1 MSQVLS
7 KLAIRNV
14 KRSLKDYLI
23 YIITVVIAFSLIF
36 AFNFVSFSSDITEL
50 SEMME
55 NLKYAI
61 IFVSCII
68 VFVIAWLINYTMK
81 FMFSKRSKEFGTYM
95 LLGIEKKDINKMFLS
110 ENIVLGLL
118 SFIISFFVGT
128 VLGNIISAI
137 VMNLFE
143 MPYKIKLSITL
154 TPVLLSTVYFILIY
168 LFTLFRSSR
177 RMKKMKI
184 HDLLYLEKK
193 NEEKIW
199 KRKKYRNILFII
211 FVILGITGLYLCDH
225 AFVISDDPSMV
236 GYLGIS
242 ILLLIISIYGITF
255 TLGDFIPAFINKR
268 RKIKYSKDNLFVVK
282 NFEAKARTIGFAL
295 GTLSLLITLT
305 LVCMNMSFVM
315 KDAFENNI
323 DQQAPYDILVEGMY
337 SDVEESWTG
346 KQDNRKKAWEYID
359 YIHKNYEIE
368 EELHYQI
375 LTQKDHQVAKHIKNI
390 GNNGFYDYDIYLKVS
405 DYNKLLEML
414 GEKPIHLKEN
424 EYFVTG
430 DKTVKN
436 YLKEIALEHENIIIN
451 GKSLSL
457 KSATTENFRL
467 GWSTGNSFLIVIPDN
482 IAKNM
487 QVVTELYAF
496 DTKEE
501 TKELDNTK
509 LEKLG
514 YYEYKDG
521 DSYFAY
527 FPVTVRGYYESSNRT
542 AMTIFSFSL
551 LYVSIIFITVVGT
564 ILSIQTLSD
573 SNKNKYQYK
582 LLKKLGVE
590 DNKIKKTIRKQI
602 TANFLFPVIYP
613 IIISVVTA
621 FSINRLFYAI
631 TSASMN
637 YLITILITIGIF
649 LAIYGIYYIATYI
662 TFKNNIEE

>member
-225 AFVISDDPSMV
+225 AFVIADDPSMV

-282 NFEAKARTIGFAL
+282 NFEAKARTIGFSL

-359 YIHKNYEIE
+359 YIHKNYQIK
-368 EELHYQI
+368 EELHYQV

-390 GNNGFYDYDIYLKVS
+390 GNNGFYDYDTYLKVS

-430 DKTVKN
+430 DKTVKK
-436 YLKEIALEHENIIIN
+436 YLKEIALENEDITIN
-451 GKSLSL
+451 GKCLSL
-457 KSATTENFRL
+457 KRATTENFRL

>member
-255 TLGDFIPAFINKR
+255 TLGDFILAFINKR

-282 NFEAKARTIGFAL
+282 NFEAKARTIGFSL

-315 KDAFENNI
+315 KDTFENNI

-375 LTQKDHQVAKHIKNI
+375 LTQKDHQVVKHIKNI

-451 GKSLSL
+451 GKSLLL

>member
-1 MSQVLS
+1 MLQVLS

-14 KRSLKDYLI
+14 KRSIKDYLI
-23 YIITVVIAFSLIF
+23 YIITVVMAFSLIF
-36 AFNFVSFSSDITEL
+36 AFNFVSFSSDITQL

-81 FMFSKRSKEFGTYM
+81 FMFEKRSKEFGTYM

-110 ENIVLGLL
+110 ENIVLGLI
-118 SFIISFFVGT
+118 SFVISFFVGT
-128 VLGNIISAI
+128 ILGNIISAI

-154 TPVLLSTVYFILIY
+154 TPVLLSTLYFILIY

-184 HDLLYLEKK
+184 HNLLYLEKK

-199 KRKKYRNILFII
+199 KKKKYRNILFII
-211 FVILGITGLYLCDH
+211 FVILGILGLYLCDY
-225 AFVISDDPSMV
+225 AFIISNDPSMV
-236 GYLGIS
+236 SYLGIS

-255 TLGDFIPAFINKR
+255 TLGDFILALINKR
-268 RKIKYSKDNLFVVK
+268 RKIKYSKDNLFVAK
-282 NFEAKARTIGFAL
+282 NFEAKSRTIGFTL

-305 LVCMNMSFVM
+305 LVCMNMSFIM

-323 DQQAPYDILVEGMY
+323 EQQAPYDILVEGMY

-359 YIHKNYEIE
+359 YIHENYEIE
-368 EELHYQI
+368 DELHYQI
-375 LTQKDHQVAKHIKNI
+375 LTLQDHQVAKYIKDI
-390 GNNGFYDYDIYLKVS
+390 GNNGLYDYDTYLKVS

-414 GEKPIHLKEN
+414 GEKPIDLKEN

-430 DKTVKN
+430 DKTVQK
-436 YLKEIALEHENIIIN
+436 YLKEIEKENNNITIN
-451 GKSLSL
+451 GKQLSL
-457 KSATTENFRL
+457 KSTTIENFRL

-482 IAKNM
+482 VAKNM

-501 TKELDNTK
+501 TKESDNTK

-514 YYEYKDG
+514 YYEFKDG
-521 DSYFAY
+521 DSYFSY
-527 FPVTVRGYYESSNRT
+527 FPVTVRGYYESSNKT

-590 DNKIKKTIRKQI
+590 DKKIKKTIRKQI
-602 TANFLFPVIYP
+602 TCNFLFPALYP
-613 IIISVVTA
+613 IIIAITTS

-631 TSASMN
+631 TSANMN
-637 YLITILITIGIF
+637 YLTSILITIGIF
-649 LAIYGIYYIATYI
+649 AIIYGIYYIATYI

>member
-1 MSQVLS
+1 MLQVLS

-211 FVILGITGLYLCDH
+211 FVILGILGLYLCDH
-225 AFVISDDPSMV
+225 AFVISDDPSMI

-255 TLGDFIPAFINKR
+255 TLGDFILAFINKR
-268 RKIKYSKDNLFVVK
+268 RKIKYSKDNLFVAK

-305 LVCMNMSFVM
+305 LVCMNISFVM

-323 DQQAPYDILVEGMY
+323 EQQAPYDILVEGMY

-390 GNNGFYDYDIYLKVS
+390 GNNGLYDYDTYLKVS

-414 GEKPIHLKEN
+414 GEKTIHLKEN

-430 DKTVKN
+430 DKTVKK
-436 YLKEIALEHENIIIN
+436 YLKEIALENEDITIN
-451 GKSLSL
+451 GKCLSL
-457 KSATTENFRL
+457 KRATTENFRL

-487 QVVTELYAF
+487 QVVTELYVF

-590 DNKIKKTIRKQI
+590 DNKIKKTVRKQI
-602 TANFLFPVIYP
+602 TANFLFPIIYP
-613 IIISVVTA
+613 IIISIVTA
-621 FSINRLFYAI
+621 FSVNRLFYAV

-649 LAIYGIYYIATYI
+649 LIIYGIYYIATYI

>member
-225 AFVISDDPSMV
+225 AFVIADDPSMV

-268 RKIKYSKDNLFVVK
+268 RKIKYSKDNLFVAK
-282 NFEAKARTIGFAL
+282 NFEAKSRTIGFAL

-323 DQQAPYDILVEGMY
+323 EQQAPYDILVEGMY

-346 KQDNRKKAWEYID
+346 RQDNRKKAWEYID
-359 YIHKNYEIE
+359 YIHENYEIE
-368 EELHYQI
+368 DELHYQI
-375 LTQKDHQVAKHIKNI
+375 LTLQDHQVVKHIKDI
-390 GNNGFYDYDIYLKVS
+390 GNNGLYDYDTYLKVS

-414 GEKPIHLKEN
+414 GEKPINLKEN

-430 DKTVKN
+430 DKTVQK
-436 YLKEIALEHENIIIN
+436 YLKEIEKENDDITIN
-451 GKSLSL
+451 GKTLSL
-457 KSATTENFRL
+457 KSTTIENFRL
-467 GWSTGNSFLIVIPDN
+467 GWSTGNSFLIVIPDS

-487 QVVTELYAF
+487 QIVTELYAF

-509 LEKLG
+509 LKKIG
-514 YYEYKDG
+514 FYEFKDG
-521 DSYFAY
+521 DTYFSY

-551 LYVSIIFITVVGT
+551 LYISFIFITVVGT

-573 SNKNKYQYK
+573 STKNKYQYR

-590 DNKIKKTIRKQI
+590 DSKIKKTIRKQI
-602 TANFLFPVIYP
+602 TANFLFPIIYP
-613 IIISVVTA
+613 IIISIVTA
-621 FSINRLFYAI
+621 FSVNRLFYAV

-649 LAIYGIYYIATYI
+649 LIIYGIYYIATYI

>member
-211 FVILGITGLYLCDH
+211 FVILGILGLYLCDH
-225 AFVISDDPSMV
+225 TFVISDDPSMV

-255 TLGDFIPAFINKR
+255 TLGDFILAFINKR
-268 RKIKYSKDNLFVVK
+268 RKIKYSKDNLFVAK

-390 GNNGFYDYDIYLKVS
+390 GNNGFYDYDTYLKVS

-414 GEKPIHLKEN
+414 GEKTIHLKEN

-430 DKTVKN
+430 DKTVKK
-436 YLKEIALEHENIIIN
+436 YLKEIALEHENITIN

-457 KSATTENFRL
+457 KSTTTENFRL

-482 IAKNM
+482 IARNM
-487 QVVTELYAF
+487 QVVTELYVF

-509 LEKLG
+509 LKKLG

-613 IIISVVTA
+613 FIISIVTA

>member
-255 TLGDFIPAFINKR
+255 TLGDFILAVINKR
-268 RKIKYSKDNLFVVK
+268 RKVKYSKDNLFVAK

-359 YIHKNYEIE
+359 YIHKNYQIK
-368 EELHYQI
+368 EELHYQV

-551 LYVSIIFITVVGT
+551 LYVSIIFITVVGN

>member
-211 FVILGITGLYLCDH
+211 FVILGILGLYLCDH
-225 AFVISDDPSMV
+225 AFVISDDPSMI

-255 TLGDFIPAFINKR
+255 TLGDFILAFINKR
-268 RKIKYSKDNLFVVK
+268 RKIKYSKDNLFVAK

-305 LVCMNMSFVM
+305 LVCMNISFVM

-323 DQQAPYDILVEGMY
+323 EQQAPYDILVEGMY

-390 GNNGFYDYDIYLKVS
+390 GNNGLYDYDTYLKVS

-414 GEKPIHLKEN
+414 GEKTIHLKEN

-430 DKTVKN
+430 DKTVQK
-436 YLKEIALEHENIIIN
+436 YLKEIEEENDDITIN
-451 GKSLSL
+451 GKTLSL
-457 KSATTENFRL
+457 KSTTIENFRL

-482 IAKNM
+482 IARNM
-487 QVVTELYAF
+487 QVVTELYVF

-590 DNKIKKTIRKQI
+590 DNKIKKTVRKQI
-602 TANFLFPVIYP
+602 TANFLFPIIYP
-613 IIISVVTA
+613 IIISIVTA
-621 FSINRLFYAI
+621 FSVNRLFYAV

-649 LAIYGIYYIATYI
+649 LIIYGIYYIATYI

>member
-1 MSQVLS
+1 MLQVLS

-23 YIITVVIAFSLIF
+23 YIITVVMAFSLIF
-36 AFNFVSFSSDITEL
+36 AFNFVSFSSDITQL

-81 FMFSKRSKEFGTYM
+81 FMFEKRSKEFGTYM

-110 ENIVLGLL
+110 ENIVLGLI
-118 SFIISFFVGT
+118 SFVISFFVGT
-128 VLGNIISAI
+128 VLGNIISAV

-154 TPVLLSTVYFILIY
+154 TPVLLSTLYFILIY

-211 FVILGITGLYLCDH
+211 FVILGILGLYLCDY
-225 AFVISDDPSMV
+225 AFIISNDPSMV
-236 GYLGIS
+236 SYLGIS

-255 TLGDFIPAFINKR
+255 TLGDFILAFINKR
-268 RKIKYSKDNLFVVK
+268 RKMKYSKDNLFVAK
-282 NFEAKARTIGFAL
+282 NFETKSRTIGFTL

-305 LVCMNMSFVM
+305 LVCMNMSFIM

-323 DQQAPYDILVEGMY
+323 EQQAPYDILVEGMY

-359 YIHKNYEIE
+359 YIHENYEIE

-375 LTQKDHQVAKHIKNI
+375 LTLQNHQVAKHIKDI
-390 GNNGFYDYDIYLKVS
+390 GNNGLYDYDTYLKAS

-430 DKTVKN
+430 DKTVQK
-436 YLKEIALEHENIIIN
+436 YLKEIEKEKDDITIN
-451 GKSLSL
+451 GKKLSL
-457 KSATTENFRL
+457 KSTTIENFRL

-501 TKELDNTK
+501 TTESDNTK

-514 YYEYKDG
+514 YYEFKDG
-521 DSYFAY
+521 DSYFVY
-527 FPVTVRGYYESSNRT
+527 FPVTVRGYYESSNKT

-590 DNKIKKTIRKQI
+590 EKNIKKTIRKQI
-602 TANFLFPVIYP
+602 TCNFLFPALYP
-613 IIISVVTA
+613 IIIAIATS

-631 TSASMN
+631 TSANMN
-637 YLITILITIGIF
+637 YLTSILITIGIF
-649 LAIYGIYYIATYI
+649 SIIYGIYYIATYI